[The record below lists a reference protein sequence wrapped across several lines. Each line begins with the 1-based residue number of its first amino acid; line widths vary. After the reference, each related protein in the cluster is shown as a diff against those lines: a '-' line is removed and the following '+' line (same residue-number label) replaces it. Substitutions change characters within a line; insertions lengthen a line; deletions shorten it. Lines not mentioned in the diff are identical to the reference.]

1 MAAKRPVSPVGHP
14 CSCCGSANAP
24 LRCQRCRL
32 AYYCDKQCQLDDWR
46 RGEHKHTCGK
56 VNLPPVVAQEHLEL
70 VVGSRVQARTRH
82 DRLFYA
88 ATVITP
94 VDPRTG
100 LVQVRYVKYLIEGSF
115 LVVAS
120 CVDYQSAILRGSWHG
135 DLFVSASD
143 SRLSKTGPH
152 NIPTH
157 PSHRQG
163 TTMMRQK
170 NTYRHVRRRC
180 CS

>member
-1 MAAKRPVSPVGHP
+1 MAAKRPVSPPVGHP

-100 LVQVRYVKYLIEGSF
+100 LIQVRYVTSQYEEGYCCCFLRRLPISSFESKLARRSVRIGIRFPAQQNRATQYSYPPPSHLHHRQRYDDDDTEKYLP
-115 LVVAS
+115 A
-120 CVDYQSAILRGSWHG
+120 C
-135 DLFVSASD
+135 
-143 SRLSKTGPH
+143 T
-152 NIPTH
+152 
-157 PSHRQG
+157 
-163 TTMMRQK
+163 
-170 NTYRHVRRRC
+170 
-180 CS
+180 